1 MKSYLLDAFPILCWL
16 QQEPGHAMVD
26 DLLKQAEEG
35 KLSLS
40 MHIMNL
46 GEVFY
51 RIYRVAGASKAE
63 EVVSKLRMLPVSIL
77 SVSDLGVME
86 AARIKGKYR
95 VSFADAFAVAAALE
109 HKAIVVTGDPEYRA
123 VSRLV
128 KILWV
133 R

>member
-16 QQEPGHAMVD
+16 QQDPGHAMVD
-26 DLLKQAEEG
+26 DLLNQAEEG

-51 RIYRVAGASKAE
+51 RIYRVAGARKAE

-77 SVSDLGVME
+77 SVSDLGE
-86 AARIKGKYR
+86 GKKKR
-95 VSFADAFAVAAALE
+95 ERGAPF
-109 HKAIVVTGDPEYRA
+109 
-123 VSRLV
+123 
-128 KILWV
+128 
-133 R
+133 